1 MYKTPDEV
9 TLTSTGVS
17 AFSESKYHPH
27 STPVLNTNTAST
39 IDWTLTFSII
49 LRNISSSNLIKRER
63 DDGAMF
69 LYPAF
74 ITPSTL
80 TISLYLLTLPAI
92 VIILLVWFI
101 RKMNRIDRTLIEI
114 LKEIKL
120 SKKDK
125 E

>member
-1 MYKTPDEV
+1 
-9 TLTSTGVS
+9 
-17 AFSESKYHPH
+17 
-27 STPVLNTNTAST
+27 
-39 IDWTLTFSII
+39 
-49 LRNISSSNLIKRER
+49 
-63 DDGAMF
+63 MF

-101 RKMNRIDRTLIEI
+101 RKMNRIDKTLIEI
-114 LKEIKL
+114 LDEIKL

>member
-1 MYKTPDEV
+1 MRPNAGALHNRYRTHKDIYSNKTKPYRV
-9 TLTSTGVS
+9 
-17 AFSESKYHPH
+17 Y
-27 STPVLNTNTAST
+27 
-39 IDWTLTFSII
+39 
-49 LRNISSSNLIKRER
+49 KRER
-63 DDGAMF
+63 GDGAMF

-101 RKMNRIDRTLIEI
+101 RKMNRIDKTLIEI

>member
-1 MYKTPDEV
+1 
-9 TLTSTGVS
+9 
-17 AFSESKYHPH
+17 
-27 STPVLNTNTAST
+27 
-39 IDWTLTFSII
+39 
-49 LRNISSSNLIKRER
+49 
-63 DDGAMF
+63 MF

-101 RKMNRIDRTLIEI
+101 RKMNSIDKTLIEI
-114 LKEIKL
+114 LKELKL
-120 SKKDK
+120 SKTDK

>member
-1 MYKTPDEV
+1 MRPN
-9 TLTSTGVS
+9 TGALHNLS
-17 AFSESKYHPH
+17 YQ
-27 STPVLNTNTAST
+27 TQQ
-39 IDWTLTFSII
+39 
-49 LRNISSSNLIKRER
+49 NIYYNRAKPYRVFIRER

-101 RKMNRIDRTLIEI
+101 RKMNRIDKTLIEI
-114 LKEIKL
+114 LKEIK
-120 SKKDK
+120 
-125 E
+125 

>member
-1 MYKTPDEV
+1 
-9 TLTSTGVS
+9 
-17 AFSESKYHPH
+17 
-27 STPVLNTNTAST
+27 
-39 IDWTLTFSII
+39 
-49 LRNISSSNLIKRER
+49 
-63 DDGAMF
+63 MF

-80 TISLYLLTLPAI
+80 TILLYLLTLPAI

-101 RKMNRIDRTLIEI
+101 RKMNRIDKTLIEI
-114 LKEIKL
+114 LDEIKL